1 MNKIRRISL
10 LIILPAIFLSIFF
23 VFQTIIF
30 IQDFRQSQDQLY
42 VEAEQDIK
50 GLAGQLQTSL
60 SNALMRL
67 EKARAQDFVST
78 AALNENVQTV
88 AVIDKNQQI
97 ILSNNFREKYMFS
110 KLQLERYEGAVLNR
124 VINDNEIVVKYFKQS
139 KELVVYAP
147 LQMISKGNSLNR
159 KFNGIIFIRY
169 SLESAYSELTHSKL
183 IELIKQCA
191 LLLLT
196 VSLSVYSLNSLV
208 IVPLKSLVTQMR
220 NYDLT
225 NLSELTDKGVGEIGF
240 LQRTFSELIV
250 SVSDNMNELAGSEQR
265 LLYALRGARDGVWD
279 WDIKRDHVFFSNRWK
294 EILGYQPEDINADIT
309 EWETRI
315 HDDDLY
321 NVFNDFC
328 EHFVGRDSFFENS
341 HRIRCKNGE
350 YRWVLTR
357 GQTVSWD
364 SKGNPLRVIGT
375 MIDVSA
381 YKVLHTSIKY
391 QTQYDEVTELPNRS
405 GLIAHIS
412 DENIRQENNGLFGAL
427 ILIDA
432 QQFSAIN
439 ELDGNHKGD
448 QLLSLIARR
457 LETHISVPDYVA
469 RLRGCEFVIVLSDLH
484 SDREQAAQ
492 ISIRFAEQ
500 VALTLKQPFNL
511 MSEKLTLKFAY
522 GITHFPS
529 EGLQAEDVLRQASM
543 AMKTAQANPLNN
555 ISFFAKEIE
564 EKINRTHQL
573 QSKIRQGLDN
583 NEFTLCFQPRTDS
596 NNKLVGA
603 EALCRWYQGDNT
615 WVEPAHF
622 IPVAEESD
630 LIIPLGEWVLLNA
643 FTQLKDWVDA
653 GLPQSFKTLS
663 LNVSPKQL
671 LQDNFIE
678 TIELYLLQTGVE
690 PSLIEIEITE
700 TVLVSH
706 TDLIINK
713 LHKLCGLG
721 FRFAIDDFG
730 TGYSSFQYLSILP
743 VSALKI
749 DQSFIVN
756 LMQQHSQQ
764 LIVTAIINMGKSLN
778 LEVVAEGVE
787 TQQQLDFLIEKGCSQ
802 FQGYLVSAPLT
813 TIDFQKLLNNMKQKE
828 NKFENST
835 IKLEKP
841 NS

>member
-1 MNKIRRISL
+1 MNKIRSVSL

-23 VFQTIIF
+23 AFQTIIF

-50 GLAGQLQTSL
+50 GLAGQLQTAL
-60 SNALMRL
+60 SNALMRF
-67 EKARAQDFVST
+67 EKARAQDIVST
-78 AALNENVQTV
+78 SALNENVQTI
-88 AVIDKNQQI
+88 AVVDKNQQI

-124 VINDNEIVVKYFKQS
+124 VINDNEVIVKYFKQS

-169 SLESAYSELTHSKL
+169 SLKSAYSELTHSKL
-183 IELIKQCA
+183 IELIKHCA

-196 VSLSVYSLNSLV
+196 VILSIYSLNRLV
-208 IVPLKSLVTQMR
+208 IMPLKRLVNEMR
-220 NYDLT
+220 SYDLT
-225 NLSELTDKGVGEIGF
+225 SLSQLSAKGVGEIGF
-240 LQRTFSELIV
+240 LQRAFSELIV
-250 SVSDNMNELAGSEQR
+250 GLSNNMNELASSEQR

-294 EILGYQPEDINADIT
+294 EIIGYQPEEIKTDIT
-309 EWETRI
+309 EWENRI
-315 HDDDLY
+315 HEDDLY

-350 YRWVLTR
+350 YCWVLTR

-375 MIDVSA
+375 MTDVSA
-381 YKVLHTSIKY
+381 YKVLHSSIKY
-391 QTQYDEVTELPNRS
+391 QAQYDEVTDLPNRT
-405 GLIAHIS
+405 GLITHIS
-412 DENIRQENNGLFGAL
+412 DENIRQQNNGLFGAL
-427 ILIDA
+427 ILINA

-439 ELDGNHKGD
+439 ELDGNHKGE
-448 QLLSLIARR
+448 QLLNLIARR
-457 LETHISVPDYVA
+457 LEKHMSVPDYVA
-469 RLRGCEFVIVLSDLH
+469 RLRGCEFAVVLSDLH

-492 ISIRFAEQ
+492 IAMRFAEQ
-500 VALTLKQPFNL
+500 IALTLKQPMHL

-522 GITHFPS
+522 GITNFPS
-529 EGLQAEDVLRQASM
+529 EGVHAEDILRQASM
-543 AMKTAQANPLNN
+543 AMKTAQTNPLSD
-555 ISFFAKEIE
+555 ISFFAKAIE

-573 QSKIRQGLDN
+573 QSKIRLGLDN
-583 NEFTLCFQPRTDS
+583 NEFTLCFQPRTDR
-596 NNKLVGA
+596 NGKLVGA
-603 EALCRWYQGDNT
+603 EALCRWYQGNNA
-615 WVEPAHF
+615 WVEPADF

-630 LIIPLGEWVLLNA
+630 LIIPLGEWVLNNA
-643 FTQLKDWVDA
+643 FTQLKHWVDA
-653 GLPQSFKTLS
+653 GLPQHFKTLS

-671 LQDNFIE
+671 LQDNFINS
-678 TIELYLLQTGVE
+678 IEQYLLQTGVDS
-690 PSLIEIEITE
+690 SLIEIEITE

-706 TDLIINK
+706 TVLIINK
-713 LHKLCGLG
+713 LHELRALG

-749 DQSFIVN
+749 DQYFIAD
-756 LMQQHSQQ
+756 LMQQQSQQ
-764 LIVTAIINMGKSLN
+764 LIVSAIINMGKSLN

-787 TQQQLDFLIEKGCSQ
+787 TQQQLDFLVDKGCSQ
-802 FQGYLVSAPLT
+802 FQGYWVSKPLT
-813 TIDFQKLLNNMKQKE
+813 SIDFQKLLETSKE
-828 NKFENST
+828 V
-835 IKLEKP
+835 
-841 NS
+841 